1 MCYLLPAK
9 GIFALAQLVV
19 LHQRGHM
26 GFIDLFNHTCWES
39 LCGRNEADLQLVEE
53 HLTCSC
59 GEVRWGSRSS
69 LSASGVLEMK
79 INPTSPL
86 ITACNDHWCV
96 NMFGFIICA
105 SIEP

>member
-1 MCYLLPAK
+1 
-9 GIFALAQLVV
+9 
-19 LHQRGHM
+19 M
-26 GFIDLFNHTCWES
+26 GTWGS
-39 LCGRNEADLQLVEE
+39 LTFLIIHVGKAFVFGRNEADLQLVEE
-53 HLTCSC
+53 HLTCRC